1 MESNELDGVDD
12 VEQTTISPR
21 MRDQMKK
28 YLGRHINPN
37 QED

>member
-1 MESNELDGVDD
+1 

-28 YLGRHINPN
+28 YLGRHINPI